1 MTKWRETWASGARLK
16 STSEVIYRNLCEN
29 DGGVAERAERMADN
43 VADALGRLAEALEN
57 KGLFTTDEIKT
68 IFQIYGFEPVED
80 EA

>member
-1 MTKWRETWASGARLK
+1 MTRWKRHWHPTAGLQSTRYVVASTLCDVEGGA
-16 STSEVIYRNLCEN
+16 V
-29 DGGVAERAERMADN
+29 ERAETIAEN
-43 VADALGRLAEALEN
+43 TAEALGRLVEALEN